1 MTSGDVCITRTV
13 RLYCPGA
20 MNISIF
26 AVSAGAMKNPIGIE
40 DAAKTVLLKQSR
52 QPTLFKNL
60 F

>member
-1 MTSGDVCITRTV
+1 MTSGDVYIIRTEL
-13 RLYCPGA
+13 RYCPGA

-26 AVSAGAMKNPIGIE
+26 AVSVGAMKNPIGIE

-52 QPTLFKNL
+52 QPILFKNL